1 MNRMPG
7 ITDQYL
13 LSDDLC
19 HTFCVGQKSYID
31 VIRLF
36 DGILLWANEMHL
48 AKLSYPSNTDN
59 MKDYLFLNICH
70 FGRCEVE
77 LFPGS
82 YVYMSP
88 GILNMTSSSPTKMT
102 NVQKQIIFHVIGI

>member
-1 MNRMPG
+1 MFSN
-7 ITDQYL
+7 IEVVKQKFAKLEKEYNDE
-13 LSDDLC
+13 
-19 HTFCVGQKSYID
+19 GQSEEEIAKVSVTEPESND
-31 VIRLF
+31 
-36 DGILLWANEMHL
+36 NL
-48 AKLSYPSNTDN
+48 AKLSYPSNVDN

-88 GILNMTSSSPTKMT
+88 GILNMTSSSHRPKWQMFR
-102 NVQKQIIFHVIGI
+102 NR